1 MRYEKMFPDQL
12 RTAIKKINPL
22 FFRWVY
28 LNIIHNT
35 RFLGQT
41 PLLWKKISISLNKKW
56 NWLSFHL
63 FYYGAAIYAVEPPE
77 NNGTIHV
84 PGQTLYFLVK
94 DIFRGMLRVGLKNIH
109 VFIHHQSENFLAGM
123 PTNLAFRIGAK
134 EALFE
139 YLEKQRGEGQW
150 GNEQMKDS
158 YKMQGV
164 GPDPFRWIK
173 VHPSHACF
181 LSGMC

>member
-1 MRYEKMFPDQL
+1 MEKDFHILEQKMELVVFSP
-12 RTAIKKINPL
+12 
-22 FFRWVY
+22 F
-28 LNIIHNT
+28 
-35 RFLGQT
+35 
-41 PLLWKKISISLNKKW
+41 LLWSRNLRCRT
-56 NWLSFHL
+56 
-63 FYYGAAIYAVEPPE
+63 PE

-123 PTNLAFRIGAK
+123 PTDLAFRIGAK

-139 YLEKQRGEGQW
+139 YLEKQRGEGWW

>member
-1 MRYEKMFPDQL
+1 
-12 RTAIKKINPL
+12 
-22 FFRWVY
+22 
-28 LNIIHNT
+28 
-35 RFLGQT
+35 
-41 PLLWKKISISLNKKW
+41 
-56 NWLSFHL
+56 
-63 FYYGAAIYAVEPPE
+63 
-77 NNGTIHV
+77 
-84 PGQTLYFLVK
+84 
-94 DIFRGMLRVGLKNIH
+94 MLRVGLKNIH

-123 PTNLAFRIGAK
+123 PTDLAFRIGAK

-139 YLEKQRGEGQW
+139 YLEKQREEGWW
-150 GNEQMKDS
+150 GNEQMKNY